1 MASQEMGV
9 EEKIGEGMNGEG
21 MNVEGMNGEGMNGEG
36 MNGEGMNGEE
46 MKKKRSMD
54 RVRDQR
60 MTKKGKENFKFSDR
74 KIEENSSKKLQQ
86 IKIVQK
92 NKGLKY
98 MDSYEELLNFIEN
111 LLLTQKE
118 TDQVKK
124 INSDLKKE
132 IQIINNKFKV
142 QQDDSDLMLA
152 KERNYRTWIIATTD
166 PLDINLEVVVQ
177 KKDEPEESFA
187 MIHATERSVSK
198 VPASESIASLVP
210 ATERGVS
217 MIPTTER
224 IGSMFPATESSVS
237 MISVMSGSMFPA
249 PEMRGSMVPEGSV
262 SDASDKGKSV
272 VMINSGN
279 SFNINNLD
287 ETGNILPNGEDGE
300 PKLGRFVYTLS
311 CEHIADSEFD
321 FL

>member
-1 MASQEMGV
+1 
-9 EEKIGEGMNGEG
+9 
-21 MNVEGMNGEGMNGEG
+21 
-36 MNGEGMNGEE
+36 MNGEE

-74 KIEENSSKKLQQ
+74 KIEESSTKKLQQ

-187 MIHATERSVSK
+187 MIHATERSVIK

-237 MISVMSGSMFPA
+237 MIPVMSGSMFPA
-249 PEMRGSMVPEGSV
+249 PEMSGSMVPEGSV

-279 SFNINNLD
+279 SFNINK
-287 ETGNILPNGEDGE
+287 P
-300 PKLGRFVYTLS
+300 GR
-311 CEHIADSEFD
+311 DR
-321 FL
+321 

>member
-1 MASQEMGV
+1 
-9 EEKIGEGMNGEG
+9 MNGE
-21 MNVEGMNGEGMNGEG
+21 E
-36 MNGEGMNGEE
+36 MNGEE
-46 MKKKRSMD
+46 MKKKRSID

-152 KERNYRTWIIATTD
+152 KERNYRTWSIATTD

-187 MIHATERSVSK
+187 MIHATEMSVSQ

-237 MISVMSGSMFPA
+237 MIPVMSGSMFPA
-249 PEMRGSMVPEGSV
+249 HEMSGSMVPEGSV

-300 PKLGRFVYTLS
+300 PKLGRFVHTLS
-311 CEHIADSEFD
+311 SEHIADSEFD